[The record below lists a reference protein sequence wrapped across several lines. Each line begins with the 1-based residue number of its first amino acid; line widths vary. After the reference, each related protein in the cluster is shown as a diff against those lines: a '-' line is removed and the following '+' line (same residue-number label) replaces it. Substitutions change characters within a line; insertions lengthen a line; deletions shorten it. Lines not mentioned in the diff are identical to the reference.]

1 MRTNKGSPTTTSPP
15 RTSQPTIVFGVTV
28 GSLTN
33 TVGVLVQAN
42 FGGRNQLTI
51 AGVQVGREIKGFENK
66 YNFGPNTGGDVA
78 GRGSIIAIAATDAP
92 LAPHQLRRI
101 AQRVSLGIGRT
112 GGTGG
117 NGSGDIF
124 LAFSTANPGAFRR
137 GGATSI
143 QMMSNDDM
151 NGLMDATVD
160 ATEEAIINALIA
172 AKTMTGAN
180 GSTVFAIPH
189 DQVRDILKKYGRLR

>member
-1 MRTNKGSPTTTSPP
+1 
-15 RTSQPTIVFGVTV
+15 
-28 GSLTN
+28 
-33 TVGVLVQAN
+33 VQAN

-51 AGVQVGREIKGFENK
+51 AGVPVGREIKGSESK
-66 YNFGPNTGGDVA
+66 MNFGPTGEAA

-101 AQRVSLGIGRT
+101 AQRVSLGVGRT

-137 GGATSI
+137 GGTSTVT
-143 QMMSNDDM
+143 MMSNDDM
-151 NGLMDATVD
+151 NFLMDATVD
-160 ATEEAIINALIA
+160 ATEEAIINAMIA
-172 AKTMTGAN
+172 ARTMVGVN
-180 GSTVFAIPH
+180 GNTVYAIPH
-189 DQVRDILKKYGRLR
+189 DQVRDLLRKYGRLR

>member
-1 MRTNKGSPTTTSPP
+1 
-15 RTSQPTIVFGVTV
+15 
-28 GSLTN
+28 
-33 TVGVLVQAN
+33 VLVQAN

-51 AGVQVGREIKGFENK
+51 AGVPVGREIKGSEMRM
-66 YNFGPNTGGDVA
+66 NFGAGAGAEAA

-101 AQRVSLGIGRT
+101 AQRISLGVGRT
-112 GGTGG
+112 GGTAG

-137 GGATSI
+137 GGASTI

-151 NGLMDATVD
+151 NGLLDATVD
-160 ATEEAIINALIA
+160 ATEEAIINAMIA
-172 AKTMTGAN
+172 AKTMVGVN
-180 GSTVFAIPH
+180 GNTIYAIPH
-189 DQVRDILKKYGRLR
+189 DQVRDILRKYGRLR